1 LVDDLG
7 RSDDISDSVDDDTSK
22 TSVGDVE
29 ENGSQ
34 GVKSKQDNDSSNDT
48 GEGSADTS
56 LGLDGSS
63 REGSGGGVGTQERTE
78 KVANTDGDELLR
90 RVDDIV
96 VDTAEGLGDGNVL
109 NQDNDDGGGKL
120 RDEGPDDGRVDLGNS
135 SMGEATGNVAN
146 NADARLFAVV
156 DVHSS
161 ADTDVEQD
169 DKGSSKGGDEE
180 VQLGTVRLLLGHGA
194 TKNANGI
201 EHDQG

>member
-135 SMGEATGNVAN
+135 SMGEA
-146 NADARLFAVV
+146 
-156 DVHSS
+156 
-161 ADTDVEQD
+161 
-169 DKGSSKGGDEE
+169 
-180 VQLGTVRLLLGHGA
+180 
-194 TKNANGI
+194 
-201 EHDQG
+201 